1 MSNEPRKR
9 TRGQTTAAMLRKLAR
24 NPTNSSPEKLTSANI
39 VDLGESSSNRSRRS
53 KWQSRVKQ
61 VTINDVFPDTIQES
75 VLGAVDSEE
84 VADTEDELDQETFAQ
99 DEDEELESMEDDEST
114 GFVYQD
120 LGQRIESLR
129 TQHQARL
136 AAAPSLCNMVR

>member
-1 MSNEPRKR
+1 
-9 TRGQTTAAMLRKLAR
+9 MLRKLAR

-99 DEDEELESMEDDEST
+99 E
-114 GFVYQD
+114 
-120 LGQRIESLR
+120 
-129 TQHQARL
+129 
-136 AAAPSLCNMVR
+136 